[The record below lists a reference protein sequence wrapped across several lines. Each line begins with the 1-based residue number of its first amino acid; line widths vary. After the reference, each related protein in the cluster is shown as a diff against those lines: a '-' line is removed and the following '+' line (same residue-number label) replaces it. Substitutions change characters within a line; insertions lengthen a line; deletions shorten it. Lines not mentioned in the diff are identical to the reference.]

1 MGTGLIYTIILVIIF
16 AGFLYL
22 RLNRAKIKGAI
33 GEKRV
38 SIILSRLP
46 NDEYI
51 VVNDIML
58 KVNNR
63 TTQIDH
69 VVVSTHGIFVIETK
83 SYKGWIFGHSDKRYW
98 TQNIWG
104 NKYTLYNPIMQNRT
118 HIKFLINKF
127 DILRDKQH
135 FVYPMVVFVG
145 ASRIRLSGDCDCVM
159 CPGDIIPH
167 IKSYQNKV
175 MSFGDCNYIATIL
188 NAYNVEDKNERQ
200 MHYQNVRQIANMSN
214 YRCPKCGGTL
224 VHRTGKY
231 GPFYGCANYPQCK
244 YTERL

>member
-1 MGTGLIYTIILVIIF
+1 MEIGLIYIFILAIIL
-16 AGFLYL
+16 AGLFYL
-22 RLNRAKIKGAI
+22 RFNHAKIKGAM

-38 SIILSRLP
+38 SKILSRLP
-46 NDEYI
+46 KDEYI

-58 KVNNR
+58 KVNDR

-69 VVVSTHGIFVIETK
+69 IVVSTHGIFVIETK
-83 SYKGWIFGHSDKRYW
+83 SYKGWIFGHSDKRNW

-104 NKYTLYNPIMQNRT
+104 NKYTLYNPIMQNQT

-127 DILRDKQH
+127 DILQDKLQ

-145 ASRIRLSGDCDCVM
+145 ASKIQLSGDCDCVM
-159 CPGDIIPH
+159 CPGDIIPY
-167 IKSYQNKV
+167 IRSCQNEV
-175 MSFGDCNYIATIL
+175 MSFDDCGYIATIL
-188 NAYNVEDKNERQ
+188 NAYNVEDENERQ
-200 MHYQNVRQIANMSN
+200 MHNVNVRQIANMSN

-231 GPFYGCANYPQCK
+231 GPFYGCTNYPRCK
-244 YTERL
+244 YTEQL